1 MALKIEDAK
10 ERLKGVTPEKA
21 IPLKVIG
28 EISYYLFEGGV
39 LAVSKSEERYLPY
52 IRGRVTV
59 IPFEELPE
67 FLKEEVEKWLK
78 G

>member
-1 MALKIEDAK
+1 LDLEEAR

-28 EISYYLFEGGV
+28 EVSYYLFEGGV
-39 LAVSKSEERYLPY
+39 LAVSRSEDRDLPY
-52 IRGRVTV
+52 IRARTKV
-59 IPFEELPE
+59 IPFDELPD
-67 FLKEEVEKWLK
+67 FLRKEVEEWLK

>member
-1 MALKIEDAK
+1 MSLEEVK
-10 ERLKGVTPEKA
+10 ERLRGVTPEKA

-39 LAVSKSEERYLPY
+39 LAVSRSEDRDLPY
-52 IRGRVTV
+52 IRARATV
-59 IPFEELPE
+59 IPFDELPD
-67 FLKEEVEKWLK
+67 FLRKEVEEWLK

>member
-1 MALKIEDAK
+1 LSLREVKG
-10 ERLKGVTPEKA
+10 RLRGVTPEKA

-39 LAVSKSEERYLPY
+39 LAVSSFEDKDLPY
-52 IRGRVTV
+52 IRARTTI
-59 IPFEELPE
+59 IPFDELPD
-67 FLKEEVEKWLK
+67 FLREEVEKWLK

>member
-1 MALKIEDAK
+1 MNIEDVK
-10 ERLKGVTPEKA
+10 ERLRGVTPEKA

-39 LAVSKSEERYLPY
+39 LAVSRSEERDLPY
-52 IRGRVTV
+52 MRGRVTV
-59 IPFEELPE
+59 IPFGELPE
-67 FLKEEVEKWLK
+67 FLREEVEKWLK